1 MLACHRRSS
10 FCLVVSLFTGLVT
23 ICLPVAAH
31 QVLFAIISASH
42 LLCSSGNN
50 APVHPR
56 SLNAGP
62 SPSTCPSAAGKYN
75 IHGAHVENQLLFRA
89 LYPNCSESTRNSV
102 LMLSDLLGTRVRG
115 R

>member
-89 LYPNCSESTRNSV
+89 LYPNCSESTRNV
-102 LMLSDLLGTRVRG
+102 
-115 R
+115 